1 MTTPRS
7 LANQKLYHA
16 RILAQSW
23 RRELDAESIPAT
35 VLADAFDLAARTH
48 LRLAYGW
55 FLLAITQPASLPDT
69 PPGNCDALPE
79 VAEGQ
84 AVPGEIRE
92 LRQLEQRGWVAD
104 MLGSE
109 SIATTDVRAMGNL
122 ALSVSGTSGPDLID
136 QWIDKLQETFDRMAD
151 SLDEY

>member
-16 RILAQSW
+16 RILAHSW
-23 RRELDAESIPAT
+23 RREMKAESIPAT
-35 VLADAFDLAARTH
+35 VLAEAFDRAARDH
-48 LRLAYGW
+48 LRMAYGW
-55 FLLAITQPASLPDT
+55 FLLEITQPASLPDT

-79 VAEGQ
+79 IAEGQ
-84 AVPGEIRE
+84 ALPGEIRE
-92 LRQLEQRGWVAD
+92 LRQLEQRGWLAD

-109 SIATTDVRAMGNL
+109 PITLSDVKASGNL
-122 ALSVSGTSGPDLID
+122 ALPVSGSSGPDLID

-151 SLDEY
+151 SLD

>member
-7 LANQKLYHA
+7 QANQKLYHA

-23 RRELDAESIPAT
+23 RRELQAESIPAT
-35 VLADAFDLAARTH
+35 VLADAFDPAARDH
-48 LRLAYGW
+48 LRMAYGW
-55 FLLAITQPASLPDT
+55 FLLAITQPATLPDT

-79 VAEGQ
+79 IAEGQ
-84 AVPGEIRE
+84 ALPGEIRE
-92 LRQLEQRGWVAD
+92 LQQLEQRGWLAD

-109 SIATTDVRAMGNL
+109 PFTLSTAKASANL
-122 ALSVSGTSGPDLID
+122 ALPVAGSSGPDLID